1 MRREVNLVTPDR
13 ASRLAKSGLIAAVC
27 LPAKSWAMTEVKG
40 DAMRLTALILV
51 LAMASPAW
59 AAGPYRASRDAYG
72 HPDFEGVWTNE
83 TLTRFERPPEYV
95 GKAVMP
101 PEEVARLEAPG
112 VWRKVMR
119 VGGEPRTSLLTTPDG
134 RTPPLKPGAESDP
147 RAWPIPPGGKFTD
160 NIEWQ
165 GIDDQCLLA
174 VGPLAG
180 PVMTPLPGNARYQFL
195 QTKDTVVILVEM
207 IHDVRQI
214 RLGGTHRTD
223 GLRPWL
229 GDSIGHFEGETLVVE
244 TTHFPAAQWYRGS
257 WKNLKVTE
265 RFTRVGPDRL
275 RYGFTI
281 SDPTMWDKPWGG
293 EYEFRPTKGQV
304 FEYACHE
311 GNYALPGILA
321 GARAQERE
329 AKQAP
334 QRAAVASR

>member
-1 MRREVNLVTPDR
+1 M
-13 ASRLAKSGLIAAVC
+13 RLARHGVC
-27 LPAKSWAMTEVKG
+27 RRPELGYDEP
-40 DAMRLTALILV
+40 MRLTALILV
-51 LAMASPAW
+51 LAMATPAW
-59 AAGPYRASRDAYG
+59 AASPYRAPRDAYG

-83 TLTRFERPPEYV
+83 TLTRFERPPEYA

-134 RTPPLKPGAESDP
+134 RTPPLKPGAEPDP

-195 QTKDTVVILVEM
+195 QTRDTVVILVEM

-214 RLGGTHRTD
+214 RLGGRHRTD

-229 GDSIGHFEGETLVVE
+229 GDSIGHYEGETLVVE

-265 RFTRVGPDRL
+265 RFTRVGADRL
-275 RYGFTI
+275 RYQFTVE
-281 SDPTMWDKPWGG
+281 DPTKWDRPWGG
-293 EYEFRPTKGQV
+293 EYEFAPSPGPIE
-304 FEYACHE
+304 EYACHE
-311 GNYALPGILA
+311 GEVSVEHMMEA
-321 GARAQERE
+321 ARAEER
-329 AKQAP
+329 AGK
-334 QRAAVASR
+334 